1 MPENE
6 NAALKAAVEELKT
19 SNKQETKAGDYIV
32 IKVTGPSPK
41 DIRFFAYDELE
52 KLGAG
57 TFSVVYKAYP
67 VDASTGKLGATQKEI
82 RALKKLR
89 DTYQTTSKD
98 EIRDEV
104 EIFYKHYPRVKPEVH
119 VINNY
124 SHIFTEAFEGGN
136 LIDYKDGKAVLN
148 PSIQALNL
156 SERFQLAFQLAV
168 GFNLFHHNT
177 PTTGAAIILGDIK
190 PANVII
196 KVVKPAKEGE
206 VLKKFDVY
214 PIDFGF
220 SKSVEDDPQ
229 RLSSL
234 STAQGAPIYMP
245 PEIVDYKRGIKSDIY
260 SMTPLFAFLF
270 GAENPMRDKKG
281 NIYDP
286 KYPYVI
292 DDLFK
297 GYEAELERFD
307 FPIKQVVIQFL
318 NRMQKQNYSL
328 RPDSDEVL
336 RFFTALSNYSLALD
350 CIESLK
356 NQPEKDEEQIKSYED
371 GIKVYQAQLAL
382 LASGLWYEKAE
393 PEGAP
398 SGQTFE
404 QFALPGHDIACRGI
418 AILYKANSLDEHTA
432 SGLHILM
439 DKLSEPESHLDALS
453 IQELAKLIAD
463 AAKFQNQLEAAYNS
477 DSVNV
482 DALLNI
488 AEARFIQKFERT
500 LRVFNYCIHTETFET
515 GFHAY
520 SNEQLEF

>member
-196 KVVKPAKEGE
+196 KVVKPAKEGAE
-206 VLKKFDVY
+206 QFRPVAQPSLRASLEFHT
-214 PIDFGF
+214 PIDFGPDLAGF
-220 SKSVEDDPQ
+220 HLLGGWAINMIYTWQS
-229 RLSSL
+229 
-234 STAQGAPIYMP
+234 GAYETFLPRGP
-245 PEIVDYKRGIKSDIY
+245 DETNNVQWVDYSNMNLRIRKQIRKIFGTQPELYISITNLFDQKYLNRGAFNDSEWLEYMNSLKLPMFEGDRNGSDRIGIYPEDGKSEHVNVNINPLKNWQLFLWPRDIY
-260 SMTPLFAFLF
+260 I
-270 GAENPMRDKKG
+270 GAR
-281 NIYDP
+281 IY
-286 KYPYVI
+286 
-292 DDLFK
+292 F
-297 GYEAELERFD
+297 
-307 FPIKQVVIQFL
+307 
-318 NRMQKQNYSL
+318 
-328 RPDSDEVL
+328 
-336 RFFTALSNYSLALD
+336 
-350 CIESLK
+350 
-356 NQPEKDEEQIKSYED
+356 
-371 GIKVYQAQLAL
+371 
-382 LASGLWYEKAE
+382 
-393 PEGAP
+393 
-398 SGQTFE
+398 
-404 QFALPGHDIACRGI
+404 
-418 AILYKANSLDEHTA
+418 
-432 SGLHILM
+432 
-439 DKLSEPESHLDALS
+439 
-453 IQELAKLIAD
+453 
-463 AAKFQNQLEAAYNS
+463 
-477 DSVNV
+477 
-482 DALLNI
+482 
-488 AEARFIQKFERT
+488 
-500 LRVFNYCIHTETFET
+500 
-515 GFHAY
+515 
-520 SNEQLEF
+520 